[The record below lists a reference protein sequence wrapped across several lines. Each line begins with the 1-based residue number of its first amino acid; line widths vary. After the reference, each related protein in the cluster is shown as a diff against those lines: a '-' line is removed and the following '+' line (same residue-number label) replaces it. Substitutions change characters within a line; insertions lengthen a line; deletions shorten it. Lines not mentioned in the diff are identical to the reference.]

1 MRSTQ
6 VPYWSGV
13 FNSTAR
19 TSFASTMACSRRAH
33 LRFSAHRRRAAAPPT
48 RACARRAAT
57 PTRSTA
63 SASVTR
69 SCLTHDRSLGQGS
82 GSPSVTPFPAQ
93 SPKDF
98 GGNGQNTS
106 EFRIA
111 EPFLP
116 LDSILAETAKMR
128 DWPARC
134 GAGAFLKKSGKRSG
148 CVGLR
153 SCRRRP
159 QRPRRPRGAQVRRK
173 WSGDIFV
180 RETDRAKRD
189 PAVPGPS
196 MTRSTV
202 GLNER
207 RDAVAVRNDL
217 AARDL
222 RRVRN
227 QRVEVLV
234 ADPLR
239 DERL

>member
-63 SASVTR
+63 SASATR

-111 EPFLP
+111 QPFLP
-116 LDSILAETAKMR
+116 LTLFWR
-128 DWPARC
+128 
-134 GAGAFLKKSGKRSG
+134 KRPKCAIG
-148 CVGLR
+148 
-153 SCRRRP
+153 
-159 QRPRRPRGAQVRRK
+159 
-173 WSGDIFV
+173 
-180 RETDRAKRD
+180 
-189 PAVPGPS
+189 
-196 MTRSTV
+196 
-202 GLNER
+202 R
-207 RDAVAVRNDL
+207 RDVARAPSSKNRASDLGAWDYVL
-217 AARDL
+217 AAGGLSAPAGREGHRL
-222 RRVRN
+222 EENGRATFSSARQTAQRGTRRCRGP
-227 QRVEVLV
+227 R
-234 ADPLR
+234 
-239 DERL
+239 